1 MNKASSSNQRQS
13 EEKRSRKTTEVL
25 CSIAESVRYTVVHA
39 AYVARAHLVSLGYLL
54 RRTPKDRKSIFI
66 MIGTLRGGGAQ
77 RVVVRLAS
85 TLASK
90 YHVTLLCG
98 GEEKGTYPINPEVEV
113 VNIPRELWD
122 YYRRFPQLARWIKSL
137 KKARGAYASISFL
150 HDMNSLNIES
160 KANDKII
167 CSERNNPF
175 KSAFD
180 AVRIDEVRSCYDRAD
195 HVVFQSERIRSLFSD
210 VARAHSTILPNPVGV
225 TCERKAET
233 KRRIVNVGRL
243 IAQKNQALLIRA
255 FGRFHK
261 LHPEYSLS
269 IYGVGT
275 GDTDLGDELREL
287 IAALGLQNSVFLEG
301 QSTQICEDIADAEF
315 FVLSSDFEGLS
326 NALLEAMMMGF
337 PCVSTDCEG
346 STDVIEDGV
355 NGLLVPR
362 GDEDAMVKAMLT
374 LAEQEEYREQL
385 GKQAK
390 VTLERF
396 KEERVAEEWAEM
408 IERI

>member
-1 MNKASSSNQRQS
+1 
-13 EEKRSRKTTEVL
+13 
-25 CSIAESVRYTVVHA
+25 
-39 AYVARAHLVSLGYLL
+39 
-54 RRTPKDRKSIFI
+54 

-98 GEEKGTYPINPEVEV
+98 GEERGVYPINPEVEV
-113 VNIPRELWD
+113 VNIPRELWNF
-122 YYRRFPQLARWIKSL
+122 YRRFPQLARWIKAL

-150 HDMNSLNIES
+150 HDMNALNVES
-160 KANDKII
+160 KANDKVV

-180 AVRIDEVRSCYDRAD
+180 AVRIEDVRSCYERAD

-210 VARAHSTILPNPVGV
+210 VTRAHSTILPNPVGI
-225 TCERKAET
+225 TCERKSET

-255 FGRFHK
+255 FRRFHD

-269 IYGVGT
+269 IYGAGV
-275 GDTDLGDELREL
+275 GDTDLTSDLKSL
-287 IAALGLQNSVFLEG
+287 IASLNLQDSVILEG

-346 STDVIEDGV
+346 STDVVEDGV

-362 GDEDAMVKAMLT
+362 GDEDALLKAMLT
-374 LAEQEEYREQL
+374 LAEQDEYREQL
-385 GKQAK
+385 GRQAK
-390 VTLERF
+390 ITSERF
-396 KEERVAEEWAEM
+396 REEKVAEEWAEL